1 MKLIAKD
8 KEVQEN
14 QVLHKKILQQ
24 LEVYIYRLQ
33 HTITGKSSFQGTWLL
48 FRTELWAIFLV
59 TYLNVKWP

>member
-33 HTITGKSSFQGTWLL
+33 HTISGESCFQGTLLL
-48 FRTELWAIFLV
+48 FKTEL
-59 TYLNVKWP
+59 